1 VLRAGTAAHYA
12 KYFKPIVGR
21 DSADGEVQFEWLQ
34 LRDAY
39 KSFLD
44 SIIIELCL
52 PDSSTPPRILLQ
64 ILNEAVEEAPRE
76 AKRFPQAM
84 WDAVGDL
91 SVRTTVF
98 GLTFCRG

>member
-1 VLRAGTAAHYA
+1 M
-12 KYFKPIVGR
+12 
-21 DSADGEVQFEWLQ
+21 QFEWLE

-52 PDSSTPPRILLQ
+52 PDSATPPRILLQ
-64 ILNEAVEEAPRE
+64 ILNEAVDEAPRE

-84 WDAVGDL
+84 WDAIGDL
-91 SVRTTVF
+91 SVCSRVI
-98 GLTFCRG
+98 CA